1 MKIILEHKLSS
12 CPKLTCLIC
21 RCSFTSN
28 NLRALLYGD
37 RGLMI
42 GDVCP
47 NCLKLTTTTLKQALR
62 TRANHLMAQPKGRGA
77 QIISSHQ
84 QALELLEVSIE
95 EVRFPPIYQR
105 FLKHLERFVQD
116 SRSLEEARFSL
127 SYRDL
132 AQRSHLEKL
141 FKADI
146 TGEKE

>member
-12 CPKLTCLIC
+12 CPQITCLIC

-47 NCLKLTTTTLKQALR
+47 NCLKLTATTLKRALR
-62 TRANHLMAQPKGRGA
+62 TRANHMMAQPKGHGA
-77 QIISSHQ
+77 ATISSHQ
-84 QALELLEVSIE
+84 LALELLEVATE
-95 EVRFPPIYQR
+95 EVRFPSLYQR
-105 FLKHLERFVQD
+105 FLKHLERFAQD
-116 SRSLEEARFSL
+116 SQSLEEARFSL

-132 AQRSHLEKL
+132 AQRSHLEKI
-141 FKADI
+141 FAADI